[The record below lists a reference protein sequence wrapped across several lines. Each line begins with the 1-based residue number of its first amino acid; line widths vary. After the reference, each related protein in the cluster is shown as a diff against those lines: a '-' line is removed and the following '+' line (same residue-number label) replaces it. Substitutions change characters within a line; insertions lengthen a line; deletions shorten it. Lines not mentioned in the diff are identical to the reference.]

1 MKIHLQSTLSFPASF
16 NKVLSESWIRPVITY
31 TTNFLPQTP
40 LYISILSFKQKKG
53 KRVRNRMLL
62 LKITTEQSD
71 FNGCSGGFT
80 CFFIS
85 LFTYVSNFIICQKMT
100 KIHISSQK
108 REGGTACNSMW
119 APKRCLYTE
128 SLSSVAIRHA
138 RGAHLGYID
147 RPVNGL
153 FIRFCL

>member
-62 LKITTEQSD
+62 LKVTTEQSD
-71 FNGCSGGFT
+71 FNGYSGGFT

-100 KIHISSQK
+100 KIHISSHKEKGVQPVI
-108 REGGTACNSMW
+108 AC
-119 APKRCLYTE
+119 E
-128 SLSSVAIRHA
+128 HQSVVCTPNRY
-138 RGAHLGYID
+138 RVWL
-147 RPVNGL
+147 
-153 FIRFCL
+153 